1 MTAIETRAGRNAAQS
16 KSRQGATHTS
26 YDSAM
31 WPSLLTQF
39 TQRNAGRHATVI
51 VDGADIGALVQVLDV
66 PFIGADYDH
75 RDGRVDLMLGDF
87 TGSERHLTRSI
98 CGPDSVS
105 VLRAPDAKDQALCVT
120 YDGGQTVM
128 TFKS

>member
-1 MTAIETRAGRNAAQS
+1 MTAVETRAGRSAAAS
-16 KSRQGATHTS
+16 KSRQGSTHTS

-31 WPSLLTQF
+31 WPFLLTQF
-39 TQRNAGRHATVI
+39 TQRNAGRHATLI
-51 VDGADIGALVQVLDV
+51 VDCADIGTLLQVLDV

-105 VLRAPDAKDQALCVT
+105 VLRTPDGKDEALCVT
-120 YDGGQTVM
+120 YDGGQSVM
-128 TFKS
+128 TFKR

>member
-1 MTAIETRAGRNAAQS
+1 MTAIETRAGRSAAQS
-16 KSRQGATHTS
+16 KSRHGATHTS

-105 VLRAPDAKDQALCVT
+105 VLRGPEAKDQALCVT

-128 TFKS
+128 TFKP